1 MFNKPRPASVT
12 STPAADQGPTLAEL
26 ENVISEGL
34 DTVLRVGTALMQI
47 KKRELYRDRYATW
60 EAYLDARWRMT
71 ANYAHKLME
80 AAGVCLEL
88 KEAGLPELV
97 REAHARELRKVPAD
111 KRPAAWKETLDAAG
125 GKVEDV
131 TAALVAS
138 VAAKH
143 RTKKARRK
151 KPRTIVLTGKGWKL
165 SLERKTIDVDPIAAL
180 NEALSKM
187 TATSTTSTPAAA

>member
-1 MFNKPRPASVT
+1 MFNKSRPAPVT

-26 ENVISEGL
+26 ETVISEGL

-47 KKRELYRDRYATW
+47 RKRELYRDRYATW

-71 ANYAHKLME
+71 AAYASKLVE
-80 AAGVCLEL
+80 AAAVCIEL
-88 KEAGLPELV
+88 KNAGLPELV

-111 KRPAAWKETLDAAG
+111 KRAEAWKETLDAAG
-125 GKVEDV
+125 GKPEDV

-151 KPRTIVLTGKGWKL
+151 KPKTIVLKGRGWTL
-165 SLERKTIDVDPIAAL
+165 SLTRKSIDVNPVQAL
-180 NEALSKM
+180 NEALSKL
-187 TATSTTSTPAAA
+187 TAASTPEVKAA